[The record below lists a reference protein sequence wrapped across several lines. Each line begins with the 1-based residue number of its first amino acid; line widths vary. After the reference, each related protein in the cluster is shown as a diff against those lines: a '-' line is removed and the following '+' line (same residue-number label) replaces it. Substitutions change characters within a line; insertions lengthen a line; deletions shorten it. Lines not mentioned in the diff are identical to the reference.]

1 MRHETCNWPPLKF
14 SRRQENPM
22 SKKATKNPKGVTEL
36 TGEELDGV
44 AAGGEG
50 GSGGIRSTG
59 GGD

>member
-1 MRHETCNWPPLKF
+1 
-14 SRRQENPM
+14 M